1 MVGMEHPD
9 FWQPVIYKGSFWLGA
24 LSLLSLEF
32 VIGCA
37 VIVVSSVIKNSTKGK
52 E

>member
-1 MVGMEHPD
+1 MDESSV
-9 FWQPVIYKGSFWLGA
+9 WQPIIYKGSFWLGA

-37 VIVVSSVIKNSTKGK
+37 VIVVSSVIKNSTKGGK